1 MMNRNISLTINAKT
15 VSLTVD
21 VRQSLLEVLREQGY
35 TIRVT
40 VLLLIVMDILR
51 FIISILH
58 LG

>member
-35 TIRVT
+35 TSV
-40 VLLLIVMDILR
+40 
-51 FIISILH
+51 
-58 LG
+58 